1 MDKDK
6 YYKYMFFSGVLYNL
20 GAGLLFGLLPIF
32 IDGFLPAFG
41 IENPPSLI
49 FLHFVIVLVYGYAL
63 AYFLAMKNL
72 SKAKNIALVGGVA
85 KIGFFLLAIVY
96 FILDLTTSISGCGW
110 PMVLILAPDLI
121 QGSMF
126 LEFYF
131 RYDKFE

>member
-1 MDKDK
+1 MDKEK
-6 YYKYMFFSGVLYNL
+6 YYKYMFLSGVLYNL

-32 IDGFLPAFG
+32 IEGFLPAFG

-49 FLHFVIVLVYGYAL
+49 FLHLIIVLVYGYAL
-63 AYFLAMKNL
+63 AYFIAMKNL
-72 SKAKNIALVGGVA
+72 PKARSTALVGGIF
-85 KIGFFLLAIVY
+85 KIAFFLAAVIY
-96 FILDLTTSISGCGW
+96 FILDLTTTISGCGW

>member
-1 MDKDK
+1 MDKEK
-6 YYKYMFFSGVLYNL
+6 YYKYLFLSGVLYNL

-32 IDGFLPAFG
+32 LTGFLPAFG

-49 FLHFVIVLVYGYAL
+49 FLHLTIVLVYGYAL

-72 SKAKNIALVGGVA
+72 PKAKNIALVGGLF
-85 KIGFFLLAIVY
+85 KIFFFLGAVIY
-96 FILDLTTSISGCGW
+96 FILDITAVTSGCGW
-110 PMVLILAPDLI
+110 PMVLILVPDLV

>member
-1 MDKDK
+1 MDKEK
-6 YYKYMFFSGVLYNL
+6 YYKYMFLSGVLYNL

-32 IDGFLPAFG
+32 IAGFLPAFG
-41 IENPPSLI
+41 IVNPPSLV
-49 FLHFVIVLVYGYAL
+49 FLHLIIVLVWGLAL

-72 SKAKNIALVGGVA
+72 PRAKSLALVGGVS
-85 KIGFFLLAIVY
+85 KLLFFLTALIY

-110 PMVLILAPDLI
+110 PMVLILVPDLI
-121 QGSMF
+121 QGSMY

>member
-1 MDKDK
+1 MDKEK
-6 YYKYMFFSGVLYNL
+6 YYKYMFFSGVIYNL

-32 IDGFLPAFG
+32 ISGFLPAFG

-49 FLHFVIVLVYGYAL
+49 FLHLVIALVYGLAL
-63 AYFLAMKNL
+63 AYFLGMRNL
-72 SKAKNIALVGGVA
+72 PKARNIALVGGVS
-85 KIGFFLLAIVY
+85 KLLFFLVAVIY
-96 FILDLTTSISGCGW
+96 FILDLTTSISGCSW
-110 PMVLILAPDLI
+110 AMVLILVPDLI